1 MHLRSRGVMQF
12 RFEAKKVEV
21 WALSMLQ
28 CVAVR
33 CGVLCHSVT
42 AGVSVGVSMCE

>member
-1 MHLRSRGVMQF
+1 VHLRSRGVMQF